1 MPDQRATKPHAPRS
15 APADAPPPER
25 FLSLVAWTA
34 AVLLVPLLLA
44 VLAGLVSRE
53 SSMLTVPRH
62 AFAAVAV
69 VAAAWLLLAYPL
81 WPGTLLGDVDPLSR
95 FWPWLGL
102 RLAEAAVLLAVAAVF
117 LLAAAVFSGVPLTRA
132 AEFVAG
138 LSGTAAGAVAY
149 RLVHRS
155 CGGRLR
161 ALAVLDVLGFLFGPL
176 VVGYLLL
183 EFSEVSMGWC
193 WLISPLALAREVSLR
208 GLPLWSA
215 SFFVGVVGY
224 GVLAALTFL
233 LILPVARRHRA
244 REARLDAT
252 EPF

>member
-1 MPDQRATKPHAPRS
+1 MPDQRATKPHPPGS
-15 APADAPPPER
+15 ASADALPAER

-44 VLAGLVSRE
+44 VLGGLVSRE
-53 SSMLTVPRH
+53 TSMLTAPGH

-69 VAAAWLLLAYPL
+69 VAAAWLLIAYPL
-81 WPGTLLGDVDPLSR
+81 WPGTLLGRVDPLSR
-95 FWPWLGL
+95 FWAWLGL

-117 LLAAAVFSGVPLTRA
+117 LMAAAVFSGVPLTRA
-132 AEFVAG
+132 VELVAG

-149 RLVHRS
+149 RLVHQS
-155 CGGRLR
+155 CSDRLR

-183 EFSEVSMGWC
+183 EFAGVSMGWC
-193 WLISPLALAREVSLR
+193 WLISPLALAREVSR
-208 GLPLWSA
+208 SGLPLWSA
-215 SFFVGVVGY
+215 SFLVGVVALP
-224 GVLAALTFL
+224 VLAALTVL
-233 LILPVARRHRA
+233 VVLPVARRHRA
-244 REARLDAT
+244 REARLGAT